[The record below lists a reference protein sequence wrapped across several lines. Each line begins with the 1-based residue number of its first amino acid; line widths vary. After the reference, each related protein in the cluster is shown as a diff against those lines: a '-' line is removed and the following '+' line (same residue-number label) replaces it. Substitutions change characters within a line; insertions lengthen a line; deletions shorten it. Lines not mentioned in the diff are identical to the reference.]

1 MDANQS
7 AISDGE
13 LKEEIKKLEA
23 SARQYQQEV
32 SQYI

>member
-23 SARQYQQEV
+23 SAR
-32 SQYI
+32 